1 MIAIF
6 ARHRLL
12 ANLLMGMIFVVG
24 GLALLR
30 MNVQYFPSFA
40 LDVISV
46 RVVWSGAAAEDV
58 ENGIL
63 IPLEE
68 RLKTVDG
75 LKKLNATAA
84 QGVASLMLEL
94 EEGTDSLLALD
105 QVRQR
110 VSEFRNF
117 PKDAETPQISRIS
130 RYESVARVLVSG
142 SSVAELRPWVRQFER
157 ELLARGIDRID
168 ISGLPTER
176 IAIEVPGRTLETLG
190 LSMDGIGE
198 QVARLARDIPSGT
211 AGDADGARELRSLE
225 QRRDPQAFEDL
236 AIVSDTRG
244 MVRLGDV
251 AVIVREARPASL
263 ELRALATSPH
273 APSDESAQP
282 PIDQS
287 PQPPFSK
294 GGLDVSF
301 SKGGLSAVSNPP
313 VETAT
318 ASSPPFEKG
327 GSGGIAATVE
337 IFVQRAENGNSLTA
351 AKLFEQWLTETR
363 PTLPPSITL
372 TIFDAQWEQIRDRV
386 NLLTDNGLQGFT
398 LVMLLLFIFLP
409 GRVAFWVAMGI
420 PTAYLAALALL
431 WLFGGTI
438 NMISLFGLLLTLGVI
453 DDDAIVI
460 GEYAESRFR
469 AGLAP
474 AAAAVAGARRMFWP
488 IFASALTT
496 VAAFLPLMLIGGVM
510 GNILGDIPFV
520 AIMVLMASLVEV
532 FLIMPAHLRV
542 AFEHHAE
549 AKIPRWRL
557 RVDAAFD
564 HFRDGI
570 YRPLVTTALHW
581 RGVTVSFVVV
591 LMLLAVGLLAG
602 GRIQFVFFP
611 TPEAQIVFANAT
623 FVAGTPRQHTAAF
636 LAEMEQALH
645 DAERELGGNLVDA
658 ATARL
663 GGTVSVEKGDGAA
676 GDQLASLMVQLV
688 PTERRTVRNEQFL
701 ALWRDKLRLPAGLEN
716 LVISSRRAGPPGR
729 DLTLRMTGDDAGQL
743 KAAALALAQSLET
756 LPGVS
761 DMLDDMPFGREQLI
775 YRLTPAGQALG
786 LTTEMLGR
794 QLRAAFDGY
803 LAQLVQVGQDELE
816 VRVLLPRA
824 ERTRLDVLEQLL
836 IRVADGS
843 FVPLPTVAQWET
855 RRGFEALRHADGRLA
870 VEVSA
875 DVNRALSTPD
885 NVREALER
893 ELLPKLVADYG
904 LEYSFEGRAADQRE
918 TLGEMRLGLWLGLAL
933 IYVILAAVFSSW
945 GWPLVVMTAIPLGL
959 IGAIGGH
966 WLLGL
971 DLTLLSLFGLFGLS
985 GIVVNNAIILVSMYH
1000 ELRDEGM
1007 EVETALIEAAT
1018 SRLRAMLLTSATT
1031 VVGLGPL
1038 IFETS
1043 LQAQFLIPM
1052 AVSLAFGVGFSTI
1065 LVLLFTP
1072 ALLSFHESI
1081 HYRLARW
1088 WQNK

>member
-1 MIAIF
+1 MKHGLIAIF

-75 LKKLNATAA
+75 LKKLTATAA
-84 QGVASLMLEL
+84 QGVASPMLEL
-94 EEGTDSLLALD
+94 EEDTDSLIALD

-263 ELRALATSPH
+263 ELRALTIH
-273 APSDESAQP
+273 APIEQAAE
-282 PIDQS
+282 
-287 PQPPFSK
+287 PPFS
-294 GGLDVSF
+294 
-301 SKGGLSAVSNPP
+301 SA
-313 VETAT
+313 
-318 ASSPPFEKG
+318 SP
-327 GSGGIAATVE
+327 ATVE

-611 TPEAQIVFANAT
+611 TAEAQIVFANAT

-636 LAEMEQALH
+636 LAEMEQALR
-645 DAERELGGNLVDA
+645 DTERELGGNLVDA

-676 GDQLASLMVQLV
+676 GDQLASLLVQLV

-701 ALWRDKLRLPAGLEN
+701 ALWRDKLKLPAGLEN

-1007 EVETALIEAAT
+1007 EVEMALIEAAT

>member
-1 MIAIF
+1 MKHGLIAIF

-12 ANLLMGMIFVVG
+12 ANLLMGMIFVIG

-30 MNVQYFPSFA
+30 MNVQYFPTFA

-75 LKKLNATAA
+75 LKKLNSTAA

-94 EEGTDSLLALD
+94 EEETDSLIALD

-117 PKDAETPQISRIS
+117 PKDAETPQISRVS

-244 MVRLGDV
+244 VVRLGDV

-263 ELRALATSPH
+263 ELRALTIH
-273 APSDESAQP
+273 APIEQSAE
-282 PIDQS
+282 
-287 PQPPFSK
+287 PPFST
-294 GGLDVSF
+294 
-301 SKGGLSAVSNPP
+301 
-313 VETAT
+313 E
-318 ASSPPFEKG
+318 SP
-327 GSGGIAATVE
+327 ATVE
-337 IFVQRAENGNSLTA
+337 IFVQRAENGHSLQA
-351 AKLFEQWLTETR
+351 AKIFAQWLTETR

-372 TIFDAQWEQIRDRV
+372 TVFDAQWEQIRDRV

-474 AAAAVAGARRMFWP
+474 AVAAIAGARRMFWP
-488 IFASALTT
+488 IVASALTT

-581 RGVTVSFVVV
+581 RGVTVSFVAV

-645 DAERELGGNLVDA
+645 DAERELGGNLVEA

-676 GDQLASLMVQLV
+676 GDQLASLLVQLV
-688 PTERRTVRNEQFL
+688 PSERRTVRNEQFL
-701 ALWRDKLRLPAGLEN
+701 ALWRDKLKLPAGLEN

-729 DLTLRMTGDDAGQL
+729 DLSLRLTGDDAGQL

-756 LPGVS
+756 VPGVS
-761 DMLDDMPFGREQLI
+761 NLLDDMPFGREQLI
-775 YRLTPAGQALG
+775 YRLTPVGQALG
-786 LTTEMLGR
+786 LTTETLGR
-794 QLRAAFDGY
+794 QLRAAFDGH

-816 VRVLLPRA
+816 VRVLLPRG

-875 DVNRALSTPD
+875 DVDRALSTPD

-893 ELLPKLVADYG
+893 ELLPQLVADYG

-959 IGAIGGH
+959 IGAISGH

-1081 HYRLARW
+1081 HQRLARW
-1088 WQNK
+1088 WQTK

>member
-1 MIAIF
+1 MKHGWIAIF

-12 ANLLMGMIFVVG
+12 ANLLMMSIFVLG
-24 GLALLR
+24 ALALMR
-30 MNVQYFPSFA
+30 MNVQYFPNFA

-75 LKKLNATAA
+75 LKKLNSTAA

-94 EEGTDSLLALD
+94 EEGTDTLIALD

-117 PKDAETPQISRIS
+117 PKDAETPQISHVS

-142 SSVAELRPWVRQFER
+142 PSLAELRPWVRQFER

-168 ISGLPTER
+168 LSGLPTER

-190 LSMDGIGE
+190 LSIDGIGE

-225 QRRDPQAFEDL
+225 QRRDSQAFENL

-244 MVRLGDV
+244 LVRLGEV

-263 ELRALATSPH
+263 QLQQLEKFSQ
-273 APSDESAQP
+273 SSAA
-282 PIDQS
+282 
-287 PQPPFSK
+287 K
-294 GGLDVSF
+294 
-301 SKGGLSAVSNPP
+301 
-313 VETAT
+313 ET
-318 ASSPPFEKG
+318 E
-327 GSGGIAATVE
+327 GGISTPATVE
-337 IFVQRAENGNSLTA
+337 ILVQRAENGNSLTA
-351 AKLFEQWLTETR
+351 AKIFEQWLKDTR
-363 PTLPPSITL
+363 PTLPPTL
-372 TIFDAQWEQIRDRV
+372 TLTVFDAQWEQIQDRV

-398 LVMLLLFIFLP
+398 LVLLLLFVFLP

-469 AGLAP
+469 AGLSP
-474 AAAAVAGARRMFWP
+474 AQAAIAGARRMFWP

-496 VAAFLPLMLIGGVM
+496 IAAFLPLILVGGIM
-510 GNILGDIPFV
+510 GNILGDIPLV
-520 AIMVLMASLVEV
+520 AIMVLLASLVEV
-532 FLIMPAHLRV
+532 FLIMPAHLRA
-542 AFEHHAE
+542 AFEHHVE
-549 AKIPRWRL
+549 AKVPRWRQ
-557 RVDAAFD
+557 RVDAGFD
-564 HFRDGI
+564 HFRDEI
-570 YRPLVTTALHW
+570 YRPLVTAAVHW
-581 RGVTVSFVVV
+581 RGVTVSAVVV

-611 TPEAQIVFANAT
+611 TAEAQLVFANAT
-623 FVAGTPRQHTAAF
+623 FVAGTPREQTAAF
-636 LAEMEQALH
+636 LNEMERALH
-645 DAERELGGNLVDA
+645 QTEQELGSNLVDA
-658 ATARL
+658 AIARL
-663 GGTVSVEKGDGAA
+663 GSTVSVEKGDGAA
-676 GDQLASLMVQLV
+676 GDQLASILVQLM
-688 PTERRTVRNEQFL
+688 PTEQRTVRNEQFI
-701 ALWRDKLRLPAGLEN
+701 AEWRSNMHMPAGLEN

-729 DLTLRMTGDDAGQL
+729 DLTLRLTGDDAGQL
-743 KAAALALAQSLET
+743 KTAALELAQSLES

-775 YRLTPAGQALG
+775 YRLTAAGQALE
-786 LTTEMLGR
+786 LTTESLGR
-794 QLRAAFDGY
+794 QLRAAFDGH

-836 IRVADGS
+836 IRAPNGS
-843 FVPLPTVAQWET
+843 FVPLPTVAQWKT
-855 RRGFEALRHADGRLA
+855 QRGFEALRHADGRLA

-875 DVNRALSTPD
+875 DINRALSTPD

-893 ELLPKLVADYG
+893 ELLPKLVTHYG
-904 LEYSFEGRAADQRE
+904 IDYSFEGRAADQRE

-933 IYVILAAVFSSW
+933 IYLILAAVFSSW

-1000 ELRDEGM
+1000 ELRDEG
-1007 EVETALIEAAT
+1007 VDVDTALIEAAV

-1072 ALLSFHESI
+1072 ALLSFHESA
-1081 HYRLARW
+1081 HHRLARW
-1088 WQNK
+1088 WSS

>member
-1 MIAIF
+1 MRRGLIALF

-12 ANLLMGMIFVVG
+12 ANLLMGIIFILG
-24 GLALLR
+24 AIALTR
-30 MNVQYFPSFA
+30 MNIQFFPTFA

-58 ENGIL
+58 ENGIV

-75 LKKLNATAA
+75 LKKLTATAA
-84 QGVASLMLEL
+84 QGIASLSLEL
-94 EEGTDSLLALD
+94 HEDTDPLLALD

-110 VSEFRNF
+110 VAEFRNL
-117 PKDAETPQISRIS
+117 PQDAETPQISRFS
-130 RYESVARVLVSG
+130 RYESVARLLVSG
-142 SSVAELRPWVRQFER
+142 PSLADLRPWVRQFER
-157 ELLARGIDRID
+157 ELLARGIDRVD
-168 ISGLPTER
+168 ISGLPEER
-176 IAIEVPGRTLETLG
+176 IAIEVPGATLETLG
-190 LSMDGIGE
+190 LSLDGIGE

-225 QRRDPQAFEDL
+225 QRRAPLDFEDL
-236 AIVSDTRG
+236 ALVSDARG
-244 MVRLGDV
+244 LVRLGDV

-263 ELRALATSPH
+263 
-273 APSDESAQP
+273 
-282 PIDQS
+282 
-287 PQPPFSK
+287 
-294 GGLDVSF
+294 
-301 SKGGLSAVSNPP
+301 GLSAVALDA
-313 VETAT
+313 AT
-318 ASSPPFEKG
+318 DEHAP
-327 GSGGIAATVE
+327 ATVE
-337 IFVQRAENGNSLTA
+337 LLVQRAENGNSLTA
-351 AKLFEQWLTETR
+351 ARIFERWLADTR
-363 PTLPPSITL
+363 PTLPPALELS
-372 TIFDAQWEQIRDRV
+372 IFDAQWESIQERID
-386 NLLTDNGLQGFT
+386 LLVDNGLQGFT
-398 LVMLLLFIFLP
+398 LVLLLLFVFLP

-469 AGLAP
+469 AGMAP
-474 AAAAVAGARRMFWP
+474 AEAAIAGARRMFWP

-496 VAAFLPLMLIGGVM
+496 VAAFLPLILIGGIM

-520 AIMVLMASLVEV
+520 AIMVLIASLVEV
-532 FLIMPAHLRV
+532 FLIMPAHLRT
-542 AFEHHAE
+542 AFEHHIGATV
-549 AKIPRWRL
+549 PRWRQ
-557 RVDAAFD
+557 RVDAGFD

-570 YRPLVTTALHW
+570 YRPLVTAAVHW
-581 RGVTVSFVVV
+581 RGVTVSLVVV
-591 LMLLAVGLLAG
+591 LMMLAVGLLVG
-602 GRIQFVFFP
+602 GRIAFVFFP
-611 TPEAQIVFANAT
+611 SPEAQIVFANAT
-623 FVAGTPRQHTAAF
+623 FVAGTPRAQSAAF
-636 LAEMEQALH
+636 LAEL
-645 DAERELGGNLVDA
+645 ERSLVATERQLGGHLIEA
-658 ATARL
+658 AVARL
-663 GGTVSVEKGDGAA
+663 GSTVSVEAGDGAK
-676 GDQLASLMVQLV
+676 GDQLASILLELA
-688 PTERRTVRNEQFL
+688 PSERREVRNETFIAAWRA
-701 ALWRDKLRLPAGLEN
+701 ALQLPAGLES

-729 DLTLRMTGDDAGQL
+729 DLTVRLTGDDAGRL
-743 KAAALALAQSLET
+743 KTAALELAQSLES

-786 LTTEMLGR
+786 LTTELLGR
-794 QLRAAFDGY
+794 QLRAAFDGH

-824 ERTRLDVLEQLL
+824 ERTRLDALEQLL
-836 IRVADGS
+836 IRAPDGA

-855 RRGFEALRHADGRLA
+855 RRGFETLRHAAGRLA

-875 DVNRALSTPD
+875 DIDRAMSTPD
-885 NVREALER
+885 NVRESLER
-893 ELLPKLVADYG
+893 ELLPRLADEHG
-904 LEYSFEGRAADQRE
+904 IEYSFEGRAADQRE
-918 TLGEMRLGLWLGLAL
+918 TLGDMRLGLILGLGL
-933 IYVILAAVFSSW
+933 IYLILAAVFSSW

-959 IGAIGGH
+959 IGAIFGH
-966 WLLGL
+966 WVLGL

-1000 ELRDEGM
+1000 ELRDTGM
-1007 EVETALIEAAT
+1007 EVDEALIEAAT

-1052 AVSLAFGVGFSTI
+1052 AVSLAFGVGFSTV
-1065 LVLLFTP
+1065 LVLIFTP
-1072 ALLSFHESI
+1072 ALLSLHESLTL
-1081 HYRLARW
+1081 RMGRFWDWLRARPVASG
-1088 WQNK
+1088 QIKKPSVF